1 MSGDNPAT
9 VHEPDP
15 IGSDE
20 QFRLCRLQ
28 TFNWGTFSDVTEV
41 RIPASGYLFVG
52 PSGSGKSTLLDAHTA
67 LLTPPKWV
75 DFNVAA
81 REAER
86 SGKDRNLLSYVR
98 GAWSN
103 QTGET
108 GERSIQYLRQGSTW
122 TAISETYQNRQGRT
136 VVLAQVL
143 WVRGNSVGSA
153 DVKKLYLVLQRPF
166 ELKELEFF
174 AKCDFDV
181 RRFKHELPDALVKDE
196 FSAYQERFRSLL
208 GIETEGALRLL
219 HKTQSAKNLGD
230 LNVFLRDFMLDPP
243 ETFQVADRLVEEF
256 TELNA
261 AHQAVLAAKRQIE
274 TLLPARAHFNE
285 LQRCKAERALLEHL
299 SSRVDAYRDRQR
311 RQLLEQRIQALATA
325 VDGANQELARLVAVA
340 ADEQSALTTIRG
352 KRDGAGVAIVNLT
365 DQVRV
370 ARGDLTIREGK
381 HAQAAAACAAL
392 SWELV
397 GTPEEFAQLVA
408 RAKDRLGRSEDAGRT
423 AEQRTDLLKSRQREL
438 VNEFGSVRT
447 EIEAMEG
454 QRSNVPAFFLAMR
467 ADVARGIGVPE
478 TELPFAGELMEVTK
492 EAAAWQ
498 GAIERVLRGF
508 ALSMLVPDAH
518 YSRVSSFVNSYAARG
533 RLVYLRTTVRDSARA
548 AVGLNSLVHK
558 VTIPNGTHATWLRH
572 ELAERFNYECTETV
586 TAFRAAQRA
595 VTRAGQIKHNH
606 SRHEKDD
613 RADINDRRGWLLGL
627 DNREKLQLFK
637 ERAGELGAEL
647 AQVDGQIEEAQL
659 ERERHYK
666 QLLHCQTIAN
676 LLWTEVDVTSLETKI
691 ARLEEQIEA
700 EKRARPELARLEAQ
714 VTAQEQRCRDATEVQ
729 NAAELHRER
738 LAVELNT
745 HGKELEKLGRASTV
759 HFDETQGGALESRFH
774 ATGRDLTLESLDAV
788 TLAVERQLNAEI
800 KELAEQIAENRN
812 EIEKSFVEFNRQW
825 PAESGG
831 LDPRLASAE
840 DYLAKLT
847 RLETDGLPR
856 FVDRFLQLL
865 REQSDQNLTLLR
877 TRLEIERTAIRDRL
891 QLVNESLLT
900 APFNP
905 GTHLVIES
913 IDRALEEVRQFKQSL
928 TSALA
933 RSFNPDKEREA
944 AEQRFE
950 VLSALVKRLG
960 SQETIDRNWRNLV
973 LDVRQHVEFIAREID
988 QNEQEVEVYSSG
1000 AGKSGGQR
1008 QKLTA
1013 TCLAAALRYQLGGQ
1027 DRALPSF
1034 ATVVL
1039 DEAFDKADTEFTR
1052 MAMNIFTTFGFQM
1065 IVATPL
1071 KSVMTLEPFIGGA
1084 CFVHIKDRKHSAM
1097 LVIEYD
1103 EQAKRLKLP
1112 EKARDG
1118 EEAAV
1123 S

>member
-1 MSGDNPAT
+1 LQ
-9 VHEPDP
+9 EFDP
-15 IGSDE
+15 VGRDE

-28 TFNWGTFSDVTEV
+28 TFNWGTFDGVTDV

-52 PSGSGKSTLLDAHTA
+52 PSGSGKSTLLDAHA
-67 LLTPPKWV
+67 AVLTPPKWV

-86 SGKDRNLLSYVR
+86 TGKDRNLLSYVR

-108 GERSIQYLRQGSTW
+108 GEHGVQYLRQGSTW

-143 WVRGNSVGSA
+143 WVRGNSAGNA

-174 AKCDFDV
+174 AKHDFDV
-181 RRFKHELPDALVKDE
+181 RRFKQELPDALVKDE
-196 FSAYQERFRSLL
+196 FSAYQERFRALL
-208 GIETEGALRLL
+208 GIESERALRLL

-274 TLLPARAHFNE
+274 TLSPARAHFNE
-285 LQRCKAERALLEHL
+285 LQRCKAERSLLEQL

-311 RQLLEQRIQALATA
+311 AHLLTERIQELETA
-325 VDGANQELARLVAVA
+325 VDGADQELARLVAA
-340 ADEQSALTTIRG
+340 TADEQLALTTIRG
-352 KRDGAGVAIVNLT
+352 QRDGAGSAIVHLT

-370 ARGDLTIREGK
+370 ARDDLATRKNK
-381 HAQAAAACAAL
+381 HAQAAAACTAL
-392 SWELV
+392 GWELA
-397 GTPEEFAQLVA
+397 GTAEGFAQLVA
-408 RAKDRLGRSEDAGRT
+408 SAKDRLGHSGDASRT

-438 VNEFGSVRT
+438 VKEFGDVRT
-447 EIEAMEG
+447 EIEAMES
-454 QRSNVPAFFLAMR
+454 QRSNIPAFFLTMR
-467 ADVARGIGVPE
+467 ADLARGVGMPE
-478 TELPFAGELMEVTK
+478 IELPFAGELMEVAK

-498 GAIERVLRGF
+498 GAIERVLHSF
-508 ALSMLVPDAH
+508 ALSLLVSDAH
-518 YSRVSSFVNSYAARG
+518 YSRVSSFLDSYATRG
-533 RLVYLRTTVRDSARA
+533 RLVYLRTIPRDGARTN
-548 AVGLNSLVHK
+548 VGLNSLVQK
-558 VTIPNGTHATWLRH
+558 VVIPNGAHATYLRQ
-572 ELAERFNYECTETV
+572 ELAERFNYECAETV
-586 TAFRAAQRA
+586 TAFRAAQKA

-613 RADINDRRGWLLGL
+613 RVDISDRRGWLLGT
-627 DNREKLQLFK
+627 DNRAKLQLFK

-647 AQVDGQIEEAQL
+647 AQVDGQIEQAAM

-666 QLLHCQTIAN
+666 QLLHCQTLAN
-676 LLWTEVDVTSLETKI
+676 LLWAEVDVVSLENKI

-700 EKRARPELARLEAQ
+700 EKKARPELAQLEAH
-714 VTAQEQRCRDATEVQ
+714 VTAQEQRWQEAIKSQ
-729 NAAELHRER
+729 NAMQLRRDR
-738 LAVELNT
+738 LEGELNSRN
-745 HGKELEKLGRASTV
+745 KEFEALGRAPAPP
-759 HFDETQGGALESRFH
+759 FDETQLNALEARFS
-774 ATGRDLTLESLDAV
+774 ATGSELTLESLEAV
-788 TLAVERQLNAEI
+788 TLAVVRQLNIEL
-800 KELAEQIAENRN
+800 KELTEQIAESRN

-877 TRLEIERTAIRDRL
+877 TRLDIERTAIRDRL

-913 IDRALEEVRQFKQSL
+913 MDRALEEVRQFKQSL

-944 AEQRFE
+944 AEQRFA
-950 VLSALVKRLG
+950 VLSELVKRLG
-960 SQETIDRNWRNLV
+960 SQETIDKNWRNLI

-988 QNEQEVEVYSSG
+988 QNEQEVEVYRSG

-1008 QKLTA
+1008 QKLAA

-1034 ATVVL
+1034 STVVL
-1039 DEAFDKADTEFTR
+1039 DEAFDKADAEFTR

-1071 KSVMTLEPFIGGA
+1071 KSVMALEPFIGGA